1 MLNKINFGAYGLG
14 DVLIP
19 FAKTPANLTKAIVD
33 YSPVGFVN
41 TLLKGNKLSRSL
53 ENGQYTPQLQHDFV
67 QTLGKATAGT
77 MLYVLGTALAK
88 AGITSGESDD
98 DKDTQNFLKNTLGIS
113 NYSIKIGNKS
123 FTYDWAQPLAAPL
136 SITANIEGRKDK
148 EQALGEAILS
158 NLDTASSVLLE
169 QSFMQGINEVL
180 NNNGKIVDGM
190 LNQVLGLPA
199 RAIPTL
205 SKQIV
210 DLTDSTQRTS
220 FEYGKPVESAIN
232 AAKAKI
238 PGLSQTLA
246 PVVDTMGREVQR
258 YGGKNNLFN
267 VFLNPANVNTENIS
281 ESAAEI
287 YRVYKE
293 TGDKTI
299 MPRVAP
305 YYINQKNEK
314 ITLNSKQ
321 KAEFQRIS
329 GEIINDNMKELI
341 DNQVYENLND
351 TEKASMIKNIVDYS
365 YNKARKDV
373 LNIDMS
379 STYNKVNEFVND
391 GGTPAEY
398 YTNKEEI
405 DYAYANP
412 SKYQTIRQIAPYYTY
427 KNYDTSIKAV
437 KNNYSTTD
445 ERKNAVINYVN
456 GLELGIPQKAM
467 LIRMNY
473 SSFKQYDNLIIDYI
487 NSQDLTVEQ
496 KSDILKEIGF
506 TIKNGVVYN

>member
-1 MLNKINFGAYGLG
+1 
-14 DVLIP
+14 
-19 FAKTPANLTKAIVD
+19 
-33 YSPVGFVN
+33 
-41 TLLKGNKLSRSL
+41 
-53 ENGQYTPQLQHDFV
+53 
-67 QTLGKATAGT
+67 
-77 MLYVLGTALAK
+77 
-88 AGITSGESDD
+88 
-98 DKDTQNFLKNTLGIS
+98 
-113 NYSIKIGNKS
+113 
-123 FTYDWAQPLAAPL
+123 
-136 SITANIEGRKDK
+136 
-148 EQALGEAILS
+148 
-158 NLDTASSVLLE
+158 
-169 QSFMQGINEVL
+169 MQGINEVL

-321 KAEFQRIS
+321 KAEFQKIS
-329 GEIINDNMKELI
+329 GEIINENMKELI